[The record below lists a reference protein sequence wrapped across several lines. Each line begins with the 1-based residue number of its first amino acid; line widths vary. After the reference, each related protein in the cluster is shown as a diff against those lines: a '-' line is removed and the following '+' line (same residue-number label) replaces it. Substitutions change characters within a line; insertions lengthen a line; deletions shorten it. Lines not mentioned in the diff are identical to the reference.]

1 MDITKPPASLRVAL
15 MLADQAG
22 QLSGAALKGLWKAW
36 TGEARFARALA
47 QLEAR
52 GLVQR
57 LQGGRE
63 VDARIY
69 KLTEAGR
76 AAAAGG
82 RLPPERW
89 ARAWDGQW
97 RMLSFDIPQSEA
109 SVRMRLRRR
118 LLDVGFG
125 AVQRSV
131 WVTPDPVSDIV
142 ADMPE
147 FAQRPGSLLLLEG
160 RPAGGASDES
170 LVSAAWDFTRI
181 NRAYDDYL
189 KILAAHPPASGAASG
204 ITKTAWKKWLK
215 TEAAG
220 WQHAVAQDPLLPD
233 ALLPAGYRGKTAW
246 ARRLEALRALP
257 DAD

>member
-1 MDITKPPASLRVAL
+1 MNFTKPPPSLRAAL

-22 QLSGAALKGLWKAW
+22 QLSGAALKALWTTW
-36 TGEARFARALA
+36 TGEARFTRSLA

-69 KLTEAGR
+69 DLTEAGR

-82 RLPPERW
+82 RFPPERW
-89 ARAWDGQW
+89 ARAWDGRW
-97 RMLSFDIPQSEA
+97 RMLSFDIPQNEA

-118 LLDVGFG
+118 LLDAGFG

-131 WVTPDPVSDIV
+131 WITPDPLSDIV

-147 FAQRPGSLLLLEG
+147 LAQRPGSLLLLEG

-170 LVSAAWDFTRI
+170 LVSAAWDFARI
-181 NRAYDDYL
+181 NRAY
-189 KILAAHPPASGAASG
+189 
-204 ITKTAWKKWLK
+204 
-215 TEAAG
+215 E
-220 WQHAVAQDPLLPD
+220 
-233 ALLPAGYRGKTAW
+233 
-246 ARRLEALRALP
+246 
-257 DAD
+257 